1 MEETADRLESMIVMA
16 LCANHGDYCPGHLW
30 KDKSTG
36 AVRERFDIGQLLR
49 FDEMRPSSFYTID
62 MTDHDRLFAFTPDY
76 LITHPAD
83 VLGEESEVAMIDGE
97 ELLWFGYR
105 RMRRQP
111 KGVSCL
117 GRAAVWYE
125 VHHRVV
131 TVSGNGAYVKR
142 CVPLDKDGWPLLARM
157 QGQGIGVPQLDGET
171 LISAASI
178 IEDANR
184 SGAMLATVKDARE
197 IMFPVPIADYKKV
210 FADREGPKIGDR
222 RKAIVHW
229 VARHLR
235 KSTRGNECVVNK
247 HLRGVQEFSVD
258 GLLVRL
264 TPNGA

>member
-1 MEETADRLESMIVMA
+1 
-16 LCANHGDYCPGHLW
+16 
-30 KDKSTG
+30 
-36 AVRERFDIGQLLR
+36 
-49 FDEMRPSSFYTID
+49 
-62 MTDHDRLFAFTPDY
+62 
-76 LITHPAD
+76 
-83 VLGEESEVAMIDGE
+83 
-97 ELLWFGYR
+97 
-105 RMRRQP
+105 
-111 KGVSCL
+111 
-117 GRAAVWYE
+117 
-125 VHHRVV
+125 
-131 TVSGNGAYVKR
+131 
-142 CVPLDKDGWPLLARM
+142 M
-157 QGQGIGVPQLDGET
+157 QGQGIGVPRLDGET